1 MATPQTNE
9 QMKGQKREREKKKKK
24 NQETQSLSSILIFPL
39 KSVVG
44 LEMRELKVLLKVPL
58 SIVKKMELCWKL
70 KK

>member
-44 LEMRELKVLLKVPL
+44 LDMRELKVLLKVPL
-58 SIVKKMELCWKL
+58 SIVKKWNFVGS
-70 KK
+70 